1 MQTYEIFRRCLFL
14 TMAVYLATV
23 VVQADDEKKNEAKPA
38 TMEVKIKDLELIVP
52 KSWEKQE
59 PTSKIATA
67 QFGIPAAKDDETG
80 AVLVISVIKGGG
92 GGVDMN
98 IPRWL
103 GEFSGEG
110 RSIKVK
116 TAKAEQGEYAIVDL
130 QGTHIGSTFARRQVP
145 LEDARML
152 VVVMVNNDE
161 GYFLKLTGSKK
172 TVDEAEE
179 AFRASFGGDAEA
191 EKDYEF

>member
-1 MQTYEIFRRCLFL
+1 MNAYEVFRRCFFL
-14 TMAVYLATV
+14 TLAVYLATV
-23 VVQADDEKKNEAKPA
+23 VVHADDEKKDEEKSA

-52 KSWEKQE
+52 KSWEEQE

-67 QFGIPAAKDDETG
+67 QFGIPAAEDDETG

-130 QGTHIGSTFARRQVP
+130 QGTHIGSSFARREVP

-152 VVVMVNNDE
+152 VVVIAANDE

-179 AFRASFGGDAEA
+179 AFRTSFGAKGDE